1 MEPPSSGRRRA
12 TRHISTLRKMKDWH
26 VTVRN
31 KILIMGDSNVCR
43 FPPFL
48 DQHLQVDSYPGANF
62 RHAAALLSRA
72 IAITPPEII
81 VLAFGLNRRS
91 QRAHQTSVK
100 QLQAALRAAKL
111 RFPHARV
118 LVPAINFS
126 PALPQQEKFSLLALN
141 RHIQEHCDFIPPL
154 PREKFSTEADQV
166 HWSRETAAAMLDHWC
181 EHLN

>member
-31 KILIMGDSNVCR
+31 KILIVGDSNVCR

-72 IAITPPEII
+72 IAITPPEMI
-81 VLAFGLNRRS
+81 VLAFGLNHRS

-154 PREKFSTEADQV
+154 PREKFSTETDQ
-166 HWSRETAAAMLDHWC
+166 
-181 EHLN
+181 